1 MSNTNRVT
9 TPAYTLGTL
18 LLIQAAALAA
28 HAIKLGDIL
37 HGIGTIIT
45 HGDFTGLGG
54 LYEDHPIVD
63 YLFAI
68 HDVVRVAQDI
78 IYTTF
83 LSF

>member
-37 HGIGTIIT
+37 